1 MAVPKISSPH
11 IPLTLPFTKKEVVI
25 RHLLLRE
32 YKAFLSSAN
41 SQHLGT
47 LTKTVLDVIKSCVIE
62 PENFSLKSIPS
73 FEAEYL
79 FLNIYGAS
87 VPDGLSVSYRC
98 VRPVMKP
105 EFIEDEYGHVHPTG
119 EEIEQECGFK
129 TDLNISLKDVE
140 LTTIPEQ
147 VVQLNNEIVLKL
159 KFPSMEDYYAL
170 AEDLSVE
177 INEDEQAE
185 ISDEQVEQQDVTNK
199 LSALLFKCVDSI
211 WVNDEKWEEAV
222 TQEEFAQWISSMP
235 ITVVQ
240 RLMQFPQE
248 IPQLKYSKDFICEG
262 CGHKHHVDIIGLQSF
277 LK

>member
-11 IPLTLPFTKKEVVI
+11 IPLTLPFSKKEVVI

-119 EEIEQECGFK
+119 EEVEQECGFK

-170 AEDLSVE
+170 AK
-177 INEDEQAE
+177 
-185 ISDEQVEQQDVTNK
+185 ISDKGKVIEK
-199 LSALLFKCVDSI
+199 LIESDNLKASGKKGGVNGMFTDSDYVVMTPLFKTDDWKGKQKLFSLTAREYFDIGFPRGMSKHKVQNISQDSC
-211 WVNDEKWEEAV
+211 
-222 TQEEFAQWISSMP
+222 
-235 ITVVQ
+235 ITSLYD
-240 RLMQFPQE
+240 RG
-248 IPQLKYSKDFICEG
+248 LKEVALCK
-262 CGHKHHVDIIGLQSF
+262 IG
-277 LK
+277 